1 MFRQKSFDEKTA
13 TLYLVATPIGNLDEF
28 TTRAI
33 SVLEEVDVIAAEDN
47 LNTIKLLNHFHF
59 SKKLVDHHA
68 HNE

>member
-33 SVLEEVDVIAAEDN
+33 SVLEEVDVIAAEDTGS
-47 LNTIKLLNHFHF
+47 LK
-59 SKKLVDHHA
+59 SKAQRTEGRGKDA
-68 HNE
+68 KRPR